1 MSSCTRITL
10 GLAAV
15 LACWPALAVD
25 FNRDVRP
32 ILSDHCF
39 KCHGPDRQRS
49 GLRFDDPAV
58 PLEKKAIV
66 PGDLAASLMVQ
77 RITSHD
83 PEFQMPPPDANLP
96 LSPAQIE
103 TLKQWIA
110 EGGTFARHWA
120 FEPVP
125 SRIEPQV
132 DDPNEWARNPIDVFV
147 LQGLQTAGL
156 APSPE
161 TSRERILRR
170 ISLDITGLPP
180 APDEIRAFAHDRSKE
195 AYEKQV
201 DRLLASPAYGEN
213 MAVGWLDLARYA
225 DTFGYQDDKPN
236 HVWPWRDWVVRAYNE
251 NLPYSDFVKW
261 QLAGDLLPSPTQ
273 DQLIATAFNRLH
285 RQTNEGGSI
294 NEEFLVEYA
303 ADRVQTYGTAV
314 LGLTLDCARCHDHK
328 YDPITQRDYYS
339 FFAFFNNVDE
349 SGMYSFFT
357 DATPTPGA
365 FLYADGQRAE
375 HEKLKRA
382 LGDAEARLSEAR
394 RAAVVGAKG
403 ENLDPG
409 SIELPAP
416 VARVSFES
424 ITEGKI
430 LNDVA
435 NKAPA
440 SAGGDI
446 KLVPGKAGNAAHFSG
461 ENSITI
467 PDAIN
472 FDRTDP
478 FSIALWIKPG
488 AGGLDNMVVLHHS
501 AASMDAASR
510 GYEIL
515 LDDGRVVFSLVHF
528 WPGNAI
534 RVRTAGSVA
543 VNEWTH
549 IAVTYDGSSRAQGAT
564 VYINGVPVAVETI
577 RDGLSQTI
585 RYKRGGPYA
594 LTLGARFRD
603 PGFKDGAIDELRV
616 YNECLSALEIANI
629 LREADQVRV
638 LSPDPAEYFIR
649 QSDEFRQALAAAH
662 EARVAEA
669 KFADSLREIMIMQDM
684 AKAPAAHVLA
694 RGAYDA
700 PRDEVAP
707 DTPDSVL
714 TFPEEYPRN
723 RLGLAEWSLRRDNPL
738 TARVAVNR
746 LWKHFFGRG
755 LVVTLED
762 FGLQG
767 SPPSNQALL
776 DYLAAWFMDN
786 DWDVKA
792 LCKLI
797 VTSATYRQDSTPE
810 PDRLARDPE
819 NVLLARGPRERLS
832 AEQVR
837 DAALAASGL
846 LVHTMGGPA
855 VKPYQPGDLWADATN
870 VTFEQDHGDALYR
883 RSLYTYIKRTVPP
896 PMMTTF
902 DLANRETCIARRES
916 TATPLQALVLL
927 NDIQYVEAARVLAES
942 TLAAHPRN
950 SADALKAA
958 FVRLI
963 GRQPSKKEISLLSA
977 TLDEQRAL
985 FAASPAASAAYTQ
998 AGERPVADEI
1008 DRIELA
1014 AMTAV
1019 VQLLMNYDEFQVK
1032 L

>member
-1 MSSCTRITL
+1 VS
-10 GLAAV
+10 AN
-15 LACWPALAVD
+15 AVD

-58 PLEKKAIV
+58 PIEKKAIV
-66 PGDLAASLMVQ
+66 PGDLAASLMIQ
-77 RITSHD
+77 RTTSDD

-103 TLKQWIA
+103 TLKQWVA
-110 EGGTFARHWA
+110 EGGVFARHWA
-120 FEPVP
+120 FDPVP
-125 SRIEPQV
+125 PRAEPQV
-132 DDPNEWARNPIDVFV
+132 ADPDGWVRNPIDAFV
-147 LQGLQTAGL
+147 LQGLQAAELT
-156 APSPE
+156 PSPE
-161 TSRERILRR
+161 ASRERLLRR

-180 APDEIRAFAHDRSKE
+180 TTDEIRDFLRDRSDD
-195 AYEKQV
+195 AFEKQV

-213 MAVGWLDLARYA
+213 MAVEWLDLARYA

-251 NLPYSDFVKW
+251 NLPYSEFVKW

-294 NEEFLVEYA
+294 NEEFIVEYA
-303 ADRVQTYGTAV
+303 ADRVQTFGTTV

-339 FFAFFNNVDE
+339 FVAFFNNIDE

-365 FLYADGQRAE
+365 YIYADGQHAE
-375 HEKLKRA
+375 HKRLQQA
-382 LGDAEARLSEAR
+382 VRDAEAKLAAAR
-394 RAAVVGAKG
+394 QAAMARVAQEQPTLTEIALPDPVV
-403 ENLDPG
+403 
-409 SIELPAP
+409 
-416 VARVSFES
+416 RVSFEA
-424 ITEGKI
+424 IAEGKI
-430 LNDVA
+430 LNDVTG
-435 NKAPA
+435 KAPA

-446 KLVPGKAGNAAHFSG
+446 ALVPGWAGNAAHFNG
-461 ENSITI
+461 ENAITI
-467 PDAIN
+467 PDAID

-478 FSIALWIKPG
+478 FTIAGWIKPG
-488 AGGLDNMVVLHHS
+488 AGGMDKMVVLHRS

-510 GYEIL
+510 GYEVML
-515 LDDGRVVFSLVHF
+515 EQGHVVFSLIHF

-534 RVRTAGSVA
+534 RVRTQGTVPTG
-543 VNEWTH
+543 EWTH
-549 IAVTYDGSSRAQGAT
+549 IAVTYDGSSRADGAA
-564 VYINGVPVAVETI
+564 VYINGAAAAVETI

-585 RYKRGGPYA
+585 RYERGGPYA

-603 PGFKDGAIDELRV
+603 PGFKDGALDELRV
-616 YNECLSALEIANI
+616 YAECLSAVEIAH
-629 LREADQVRV
+629 EADPALVSTVDATDYFVRRT
-638 LSPDPAEYFIR
+638 DEY
-649 QSDEFRQALAAAH
+649 RQALAAAH
-662 EARVAEA
+662 EARAAEA
-669 KFADSLREIMIMQDM
+669 KFADALQEIMVMKDM
-684 AKAPAAHVLA
+684 AKAPSAHVLA

-700 PRDEVAP
+700 PRDEVGP
-707 DTPDSVL
+707 KTPDSVL
-714 TFPEEYPRN
+714 AFPADYPRN
-723 RLGLAEWSLRRDNPL
+723 RLGLAEWALRRDNPL

-746 LWKHFFGRG
+746 VWKHFFGRG

-767 SPPSNQALL
+767 SSPSNQPLL

-786 DWDVKA
+786 GWDVKA

-797 VTSATYRQDSTPE
+797 VTSATYRQDSTPDT
-810 PDRLARDPE
+810 DRVARDPE
-819 NVLLARGPRERLS
+819 NVLLARGPRDRLS

-846 LVHTMGGPA
+846 LVKTMGGPG

-870 VTFEQDHGDALYR
+870 VTFNQDKGDALYR
-883 RSLYTYIKRTVPP
+883 RTLYTYIKRTVPP

-927 NDIQYVEAARVLAES
+927 NDMQYIEAARVLAEEV
-942 TLAAHPRN
+942 LAAHPRKP
-950 SADALKAA
+950 AQAIEAVYL
-958 FVRLI
+958 RLI
-963 GRQPSKKEISLLSA
+963 GREPSDDETAMIVS
-977 TLDEQRAL
+977 TLKEQRAM
-985 FAASPAASAAYTQ
+985 FKRSPEGAAQYTKL
-998 AGERPVADEI
+998 GERPIRDGI
-1008 DRIELA
+1008 DPVNLA